1 MKGSQKRGW
10 NTGRLMSI
18 MSDCPSVLCLW
29 PAGLISQSCHYCSVS
44 VHWNSTST
52 FTVGNTHLSS
62 GFLRAALK
70 KKRKHF
76 EYPVCAVLLL
86 LLLTI
91 FLTDRGLAAFI
102 SQYFIILV
110 LFILRDFYFIV
121 RHVFT
126 LRCLQYVKYKGD
138 LFSDLWKPLCVCYRG
153 VERLFQ
159 WSSLPAPL
167 FHTHVSTH
175 SNITQPPLMYL
186 CWYFV
191 NNKRRKKS
199 SAMGF
204 LCFA

>member
-1 MKGSQKRGW
+1 MEDGVSVDADEGRGCPFSFFISFITCIYKGDEGVKGSQKRGW

-153 VERLFQ
+153 VERLF
-159 WSSLPAPL
+159 
-167 FHTHVSTH
+167 
-175 SNITQPPLMYL
+175 
-186 CWYFV
+186 
-191 NNKRRKKS
+191 
-199 SAMGF
+199 
-204 LCFA
+204 

>member
-1 MKGSQKRGW
+1 MVWLHVWMEDGVSVDADEGRGCPFSFFISFITCIYKGDEGMKGSQERGW

-86 LLLTI
+86 LLTI

-138 LFSDLWKPLCVCYRG
+138 LYSDLWKPLCVCYRG
-153 VERLFQ
+153 VERLF
-159 WSSLPAPL
+159 
-167 FHTHVSTH
+167 
-175 SNITQPPLMYL
+175 
-186 CWYFV
+186 
-191 NNKRRKKS
+191 
-199 SAMGF
+199 
-204 LCFA
+204 